1 MTEAKKKV
9 FHDEVK
15 KQTEKYRKQ
24 METWLKVLKLLYIF
38 SIVLLTIKCT
48 LFYVITFQFNKKN
61 IQHQLKMY
69 YNRLCPPQCWKN
81 TNQSI
86 ERMLRNAKVP

>member
-24 METWLKVLKLLYIF
+24 METWLKVVIIF
-38 SIVLLTIKCT
+38 FI
-48 LFYVITFQFNKKN
+48 
-61 IQHQLKMY
+61 H
-69 YNRLCPPQCWKN
+69 
-81 TNQSI
+81 
-86 ERMLRNAKVP
+86 